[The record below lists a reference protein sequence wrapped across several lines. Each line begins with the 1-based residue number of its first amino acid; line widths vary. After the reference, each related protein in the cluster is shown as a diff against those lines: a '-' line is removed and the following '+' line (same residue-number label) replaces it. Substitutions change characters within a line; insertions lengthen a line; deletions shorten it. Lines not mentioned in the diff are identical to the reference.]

1 MLASHL
7 QYLFYENSSEILQVV
22 QTLQDAQRIELLSRM
37 DGQKSLR
44 AIIQG
49 TNDLSLRMGYYHMSY
64 LTGMRFVET
73 QYVYQEAGIMK
84 EIIPRV
90 LYANLLLR
98 LTEKLSPEREAR
110 IVRVNDKTVCFLLNT
125 ANSICGT
132 CTILA
137 HSKRLQILENLS
149 TKEWTEASE
158 LASRVQLSRKQL
170 GKILLSLK
178 GLPFVMEQDGSTYKL
193 VSKNLWIQLPLPNI
207 ARNEIN
213 LVER

>member
-1 MLASHL
+1 MGTIIGEVIRGAMLASHL

-110 IVRVNDKTVCFLLNT
+110 IVRVNDKTVCFLL
-125 ANSICGT
+125 
-132 CTILA
+132 
-137 HSKRLQILENLS
+137 
-149 TKEWTEASE
+149 
-158 LASRVQLSRKQL
+158 
-170 GKILLSLK
+170 
-178 GLPFVMEQDGSTYKL
+178 
-193 VSKNLWIQLPLPNI
+193 
-207 ARNEIN
+207 
-213 LVER
+213 